1 MELFFSSEVL
11 CRFKIKMD
19 AKTNLIQNIKGGIS
33 DRSGSKLQS
42 TGYHVP
48 VTSFSEVLMLIVFLS
63 QRHSTMTQATVN

>member
-1 MELFFSSEVL
+1 MTNIFPPFFLIKMELFFSSEVL

-48 VTSFSEVLMLIVFLS
+48 VTSFSEVLD
-63 QRHSTMTQATVN
+63 RCT